1 MSGVGFTYIGA
12 HSLEDWICPTA
23 TVGVLLQHIRPWEL
37 QWWLNEALAG
47 IAFWVYR
54 KMNRTECSVHSFMA
68 SAQAG
73 FKHMDLRELLNM
85 FAIQLH
91 AVFFFANWLGNQKK

>member
-1 MSGVGFTYIGA
+1 MSGVGSTYIGA

-47 IAFWVYR
+47 IAFGSTA
-54 KMNRTECSVHSFMA
+54 K
-68 SAQAG
+68 
-73 FKHMDLRELLNM
+73 
-85 FAIQLH
+85 
-91 AVFFFANWLGNQKK
+91 